1 MKLLRRHTAYQRK
14 VLATTMDAEKV
25 QRATRVSKWRF

>member
-14 VLATTMDAEKV
+14 VLATTMDA
-25 QRATRVSKWRF
+25 